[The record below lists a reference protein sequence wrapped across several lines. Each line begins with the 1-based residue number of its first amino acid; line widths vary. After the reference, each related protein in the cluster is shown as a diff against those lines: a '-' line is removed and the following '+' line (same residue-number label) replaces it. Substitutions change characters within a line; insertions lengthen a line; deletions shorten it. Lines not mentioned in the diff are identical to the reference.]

1 MKQPLLDY
9 IWALEKEGSAFSRA
23 VILNVHINA
32 QSVLKTNIHQITVTC
47 FGKHL
52 KLKKNMSKYLH
63 GFAPL
68 PFAQCVAITGKE
80 GTGTPKLHA
89 GMIIAIR
96 SAHV

>member
-1 MKQPLLDY
+1 
-9 IWALEKEGSAFSRA
+9 
-23 VILNVHINA
+23 
-32 QSVLKTNIHQITVTC
+32 
-47 FGKHL
+47 
-52 KLKKNMSKYLH
+52 MSKYLH